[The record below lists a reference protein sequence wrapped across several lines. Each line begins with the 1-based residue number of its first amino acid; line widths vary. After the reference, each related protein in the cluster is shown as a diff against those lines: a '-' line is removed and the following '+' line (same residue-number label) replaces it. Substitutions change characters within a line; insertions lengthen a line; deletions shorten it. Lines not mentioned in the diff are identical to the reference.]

1 MCMFCAA
8 IPTAAT
14 LGVVVTSRRRT
25 AEKIAQAE
33 GKPQPKPRL
42 RLATGPVTAG
52 VVALLVMGSIF
63 YHTHYPV

>member
-14 LGVVVTSRRRT
+14 MGVVVNSRQRK
-25 AEKIAQAE
+25 AELAAQAE
-33 GKPQPKPRL
+33 GKPVPPR
-42 RLATGPVTAG
+42 RIATGPVTAG

-63 YHTHYPV
+63 YHTHFPV

>member
-14 LGVVVTSRRRT
+14 LGVVANSRQRT
-25 AEKIAQAE
+25 AEKAAQAE
-33 GKPQPKPRL
+33 GKPLPKR

-52 VVALLVMGSIF
+52 VVSLLVVGSIV
-63 YHTHYPV
+63 YHTHFPV

>member
-14 LGVVVTSRRRT
+14 LGVVMNSKQRT
-25 AEKIAQAE
+25 AEKSALAE
-33 GKPQPKPRL
+33 GKPLPRR
-42 RLATGPVTAG
+42 RLATGPMTAG
-52 VVALLVMGSIF
+52 VVTLLVMGSIF